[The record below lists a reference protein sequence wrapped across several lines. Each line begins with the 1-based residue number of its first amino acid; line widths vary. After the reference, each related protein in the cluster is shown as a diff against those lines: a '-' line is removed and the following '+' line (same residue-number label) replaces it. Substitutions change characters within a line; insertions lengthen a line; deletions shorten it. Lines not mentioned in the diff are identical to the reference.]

1 MFVQTSTLSVGRLDL
16 ELGKVSIQYST
27 EPTNRG
33 VQQVGYFKRTASVV
47 CTMIERRS
55 HPSTL
60 LNVKHLT

>member
-1 MFVQTSTLSVGRLDL
+1 MFVQTSTLSEARLDL

-33 VQQVGYFKRTASVV
+33 AQQVGYFKSFKV

-55 HPSTL
+55 HPL
-60 LNVKHLT
+60 VFNCHRL

>member
-1 MFVQTSTLSVGRLDL
+1 MFVQTSTLSEARLDL

-33 VQQVGYFKRTASVV
+33 VQQVGYFKSFEV

-55 HPSTL
+55 NPLVFHCH
-60 LNVKHLT
+60 HL